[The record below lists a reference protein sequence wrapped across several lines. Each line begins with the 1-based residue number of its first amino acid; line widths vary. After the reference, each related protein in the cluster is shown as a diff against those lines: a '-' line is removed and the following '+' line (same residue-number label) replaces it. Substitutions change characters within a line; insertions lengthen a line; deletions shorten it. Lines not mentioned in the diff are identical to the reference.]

1 MDDRQLYRQSRLH
14 VPLSSGAKVRPHD
27 DSVPRFDQAASA
39 ELIRKSSAHERGM
52 LSHLFPS
59 IQTRLLVLVLL
70 VVFPKSLAPFL
81 LFVVVIQSDGVV
93 L

>member
-1 MDDRQLYRQSRLH
+1 
-14 VPLSSGAKVRPHD
+14 
-27 DSVPRFDQAASA
+27 
-39 ELIRKSSAHERGM
+39 M